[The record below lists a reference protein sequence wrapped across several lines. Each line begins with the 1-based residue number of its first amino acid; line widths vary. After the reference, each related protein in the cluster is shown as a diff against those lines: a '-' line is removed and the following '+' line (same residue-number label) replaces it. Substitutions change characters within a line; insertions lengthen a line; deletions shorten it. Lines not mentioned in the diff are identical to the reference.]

1 MCRAIRRYRQCW
13 RKDQGALVGYVRR
26 FGSPSRNIICPLR
39 FALFHRNSPRST
51 EGPPRRELLLAHQ
64 IQRLPRSGYRRFQ
77 RLRRSKLRE
86 FVSVHML
93 LALTVGRAR
102 RFAHPIPLGRSLEHS
117 SIFAAK
123 LLDTFVANPCSG
135 AVGIQVFCH
144 HQISLRRR
152 LEGSS
157 GIEHDWFQLGG
168 ESCDGTWMADLMMGI
183 LAFRRGRP

>member
-1 MCRAIRRYRQCW
+1 MSRDPALSTVLAKRSRRSRGVRETFWLTEPQYHLSTQVCFVSQKFASINRRSQR
-13 RKDQGALVGYVRR
+13 RK
-26 FGSPSRNIICPLR
+26 
-39 FALFHRNSPRST
+39 
-51 EGPPRRELLLAHQ
+51 LLLAHQ